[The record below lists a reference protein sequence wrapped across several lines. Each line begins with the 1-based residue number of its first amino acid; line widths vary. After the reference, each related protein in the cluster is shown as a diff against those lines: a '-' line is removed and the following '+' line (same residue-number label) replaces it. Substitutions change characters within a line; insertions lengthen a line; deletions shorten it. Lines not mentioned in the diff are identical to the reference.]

1 MNYFKDMNYRGRI
14 DLMHVGLIVLCS
26 FLGTVLFV
34 QMTDK
39 DEIISR
45 GDWRA
50 GEAYENH
57 QILETSARTS
67 DSIVVLVETWHDL
80 RLDPDDWN
88 YPEVVRQA
96 VRSATKRYTVDSIVN
111 YHDNFTIQIL
121 RDAQWLVGNTNLAI
135 TVNTVSWECP
145 GQPLCG
151 GGAETHSND

>member
-1 MNYFKDMNYRGRI
+1 MSFSNKGI
-14 DLMHVGLIVLCS
+14 TSLWILALIILCS
-26 FLGTVLFV
+26 FLGTYLVIK
-34 QMTDK
+34 MT
-39 DEIISR
+39 ENETSISVS
-45 GDWRA
+45 DWQA
-50 GEAYENH
+50 GGAEENH

-67 DSIVVLVETWHDL
+67 DSIIVLVETWHDL
-80 RLDPDDWN
+80 RIDPDDWN
-88 YPEVVRQA
+88 YPEVVRSA